1 MEKYLPFDSLEIYL
15 FISKYLTAR
24 RLFLADLSGKEIFSI
39 VFLNNNPRIYV
50 SPFQF
55 SKKSVSRSVSGK

>member
-1 MEKYLPFDSLEIYL
+1 MGKYLPFDSFEIYL
-15 FISKYLTAR
+15 FISKYLMAR
-24 RLFLADLSGKEIFSI
+24 RLFLAGKEIFSI